1 MLKLEKTQSNRK
13 HKNNQKHQSKTEI
26 VTKKKFFISYISL
39 RPEPTD
45 LESLLST
52 LQSPTEDSSAIS
64 SELHFLAITLVSNGS
79 NFKIFLALCT

>member
-1 MLKLEKTQSNRK
+1 MLKLKKTQSNRK

-26 VTKKKFFISYISL
+26 VMKKKFFISYISL

-52 LQSPTEDSSAIS
+52 LKSPTEDSSAIS
-64 SELHFLAITLVSNGS
+64 SELHFLAITVVSNF
-79 NFKIFLALCT
+79 NIFLALCT